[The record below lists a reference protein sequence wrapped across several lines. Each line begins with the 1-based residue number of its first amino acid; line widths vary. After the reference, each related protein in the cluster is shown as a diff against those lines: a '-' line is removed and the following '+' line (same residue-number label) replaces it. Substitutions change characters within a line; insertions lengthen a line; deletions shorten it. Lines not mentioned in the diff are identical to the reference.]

1 VKPCDQH
8 IVYTIALAREMIR
21 LADQGDADRE
31 DTGCGILY
39 GILRDS
45 AYKIWRLAEEEKKRH
60 QAKGW
65 WPEPCPLPE
74 DIDGHCF
81 LRENQK
87 SSEEK
92 EEKP

>member
-1 VKPCDQH
+1 MKPCDQN
-8 IVYTIALAREMIR
+8 IMRAIQLSQEMLQ

-31 DTGCGILY
+31 DIGCGILY
-39 GILRDS
+39 GVLRDS

-65 WPEPCPLPE
+65 WPSFCHQPAPSMEGQNPATTQP
-74 DIDGHCF
+74 
-81 LRENQK
+81 K
-87 SSEEK
+87 SKEK